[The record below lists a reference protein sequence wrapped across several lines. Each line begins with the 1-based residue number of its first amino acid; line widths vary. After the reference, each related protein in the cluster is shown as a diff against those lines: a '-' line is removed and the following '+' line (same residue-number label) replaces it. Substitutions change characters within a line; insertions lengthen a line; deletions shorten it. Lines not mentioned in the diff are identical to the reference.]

1 MDSRRCLTWRSIIA
15 VTSASLR
22 ALRASTSFCL
32 IAACKYRNDDNRSL
46 SRARMAVLISFAIR
60 SERESL
66 IYLLQHKKD
75 NRYSLGHRHRRKID
89 GPNSLMVHSGKNAR
103 NGPYWQCSSTQWSQH
118 LT

>member
-75 NRYSLGHRHRRKID
+75 NRYSLGHRHPRKND
-89 GPNSLMVHSGKNAR
+89 GPNRYMGPRGKTAIEDPDR
-103 NGPYWQCSSTQWSQH
+103 QATP
-118 LT
+118 